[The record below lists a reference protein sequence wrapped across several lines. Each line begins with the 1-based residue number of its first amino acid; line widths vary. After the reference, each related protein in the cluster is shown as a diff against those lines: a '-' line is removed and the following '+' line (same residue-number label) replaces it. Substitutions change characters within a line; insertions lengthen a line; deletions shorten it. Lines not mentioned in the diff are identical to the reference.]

1 MVIKQF
7 VDEGLGNSSYLIGSE
22 ETGLAAAIDP
32 QRDVDRYVR
41 VADGLGLRLTHAFE
55 THLHA
60 DFVSGARELAA
71 QVAGLSV
78 AASAEA
84 ELAFEHLPLREGD
97 TLSLGDLS
105 IGVLATP
112 GHTPEHLSFTV
123 TGPRRPEPSAIFTG
137 GTLIV
142 GGAARTDLLGHDLTE
157 PLARRLYH
165 SIHHKLLALPD
176 AVSVYPTHGAGSFCV
191 VPSSTDRVTT
201 IGQERVGNPL
211 AQARTEA
218 EFVTLALSGLP
229 SYPLYYKEM
238 RPINRR
244 GPKVLGG
251 LPQLPPWSPEQ
262 IQEWTAQG
270 GAVLDV
276 RPAHAFAD
284 GHIPD
289 AYGIA
294 LEAPLITWAGWL
306 IPFGTPLVLVTQEV
320 TDQEEAIRQLI
331 RIGYD
336 DLRGYLAGGMA
347 AWGKAGLPLARI
359 RTISVAE
366 LHQRL
371 ADGAV
376 PTVLDVRQNAEWQAG
391 HIPGAIHIENGRL
404 PYDNLPLPTDA
415 PLVVHCQHR
424 DRSTAGVS
432 VLARRGFHNLL
443 LVDGGF
449 AAWESA
455 GLEVEQGP
463 GDNWAY
469 RETRPE

>member
-1 MVIKQF
+1 
-7 VDEGLGNSSYLIGSE
+7 LC
-22 ETGLAAAIDP
+22 LAYA
-32 QRDVDRYVR
+32 
-41 VADGLGLRLTHAFE
+41 LE

-71 QVAGLSV
+71 QVQGLSIG
-78 AASAEA
+78 ASAGA
-84 ELAFEHLPLREGD
+84 QLAFQHLPLCEGD
-97 TLSLGDLS
+97 TISLGELS

-112 GHTPEHLSFTV
+112 GHTPEHISFTV
-123 TGPRRPEPSAIFTG
+123 TGPRQPEPSAIFTG

-165 SIHHKLLALPD
+165 SIHHKLLELPD
-176 AVSVYPTHGAGSFCV
+176 AVTVYPTHGAGSFCA
-191 VPSSTDRVTT
+191 VPSSADRATT

-218 EFVTLALSGLP
+218 EFVTLGLSGLP

-262 IQEWTAQG
+262 VQAWIAQG

-276 RPAHAFAD
+276 RPANAFAE

-294 LEAPLITWAGWL
+294 LEAPLNTWAGWL
-306 IPFGTPLVLVTQEV
+306 IPFGTPLVLVTQGV
-320 TDQEEAIRQLI
+320 GDQEEAIRQLI

-336 DLRGYLAGGMA
+336 DLRGYLEGGLA
-347 AWGKAGLPLARI
+347 AWEKAGLPMARI
-359 RTISVAE
+359 GSISVAE
-366 LHQRL
+366 LREHLGVRRGSGQA
-371 ADGAV
+371 ADGM
-376 PTVLDVRQNAEWQAG
+376 PLVLDVRQDAEWQAG
-391 HIPGAIHIENGRL
+391 HIPGAIHVENGRL
-404 PYDNLPLPTDA
+404 PYDDLPLPIDV

-432 VLARRGFHNLL
+432 VLARRGYHNLL

-455 GLEVEQGP
+455 GFEVEQGP
-463 GDNWAY
+463 GDDGVY
-469 RETRPE
+469 KETRPE